1 MAARDSSGSPSSLAS
16 LASPRIP
23 VSPTIPLT
31 PQQKI
36 IHKDLKKMGI
46 PALILWLDNIKA
58 DALTSVGPAGMDQVK
73 SPFNTS
79 SLKTNAVTG
88 KYAVILK
95 WCVENIPDYDP
106 DYDFRGIP
114 PSSGYKIPDKA
125 IKALGGPG
133 GPGAATAATPRRDN
147 TIEDW
152 LKDPTREEDG
162 KSIEVSLHKTSP
174 YFKLYARSF
183 AYLNTLHNRD
193 NKPLTKELY
202 QKIQKQLPKL
212 HTYDFIINDPV
223 KDGDKTYTY
232 DHLMMKHLVAYKL
245 SENPADDKFFTTEY
259 DIFEEIHVAIELL
272 LKIAKHKNET
282 IKNLMSMIK
291 INDIFIEYT
300 YRLMEYVANI
310 IKFDKNSLAIKEAN
324 FDLQLTYKNV
334 EMDKIK
340 GQLYFYIYDK
350 KGSQYTYKE
359 LVGAHLH
366 HFNHQRNNWNDS
378 REIAIRDVRRKVFY
392 QSEQS
397 EDEVV
402 IKFMKNAI
410 FDIAELY
417 EESKKN
423 LEEYLPIAE
432 DQIAPPPLFPSPPVL
447 RSIIM
452 KYVMLKKK
460 IQLTKADIEE
470 ATGEKRADL
479 EAELHE
485 YTDKMAFN
493 YIIPVCEKELKEYE
507 QKKKLY
513 KLDVQK
519 YERDLKKY
527 KSDVL
532 GKHAKF
538 PKNSHSPTRALPFT
552 PIEKRAYK
560 SMSPAKKSASPSP
573 TKKSGSHGISN
584 CLNDSDPLTQEAFE
598 EMSDK
603 KLKNLTKITTTI
615 TTSNNEKKKFVT
627 CYDTVSLYNY
637 ILECHNKGT
646 VAYNIGMGRNVVLTN
661 DDKNQVKKKIRA
673 FTFNKTL
680 PPIIVKEYREGDPS
694 TMDLNGKKV
703 FGRLI
708 DLYVMPYKLN
718 RNATVIGFNAIKMR
732 IKIGGIDFL
741 IFEETFMKI
750 PMLRGDD
757 AREDAGEI
765 PMISMIYMELLK
777 KKMSGNLFTTN
788 YFPYRKDKEYILEVP
803 DRTPMFI
810 HNVSEDTLIAAR
822 ERFYRN
828 LTLI

>member
-1 MAARDSSGSPSSLAS
+1 MAARDSSRSPRSLAS
-16 LASPRIP
+16 LGSPVSQRSSPATP
-23 VSPTIPLT
+23 VSPVMPLT

-36 IHKDLKKMGI
+36 IHKDLKKKGI
-46 PALILWLDNIKA
+46 PALILWLDKIKEE
-58 DALTSVGPAGMDQVK
+58 ALTSVGMDQVK

-79 SLKTNAVTG
+79 FLKTKAVTG

-95 WCVENIPDYDP
+95 WCVENIPDYD
-106 DYDFRGIP
+106 FSGIP
-114 PSSGYKIPDKA
+114 PSSGYKIPAKA
-125 IKALGGPG
+125 IKSLGGPG
-133 GPGAATAATPRRDN
+133 GPAAREGPSAGPPRRDN

-152 LKDPTREEDG
+152 LKNPLNDEDG
-162 KSIEVSLHKTSP
+162 KRIEVSLHKTSP
-174 YFKLYARSF
+174 YFKLYARSMNH
-183 AYLNTLHNRD
+183 LNIMYNPS
-193 NKPLTKELY
+193 NEPLTKAIY
-202 QKIQKQLPKL
+202 QKIQERLPKL
-212 HTYDFIINDPV
+212 HTYEFRINDSE
-223 KDGDKTYTY
+223 TQNYTTHTY
-232 DHLMMKHLVAYKL
+232 DHLMMKNLAAYKL

-259 DIFEEIHVAIELL
+259 DIFEEIYIQIEILL
-272 LKIAKHKNET
+272 RVAKHKNET

-291 INDIFIEYT
+291 INEIIIEYS
-300 YRLMEYVANI
+300 YRLLEYVANI
-310 IKFDKNSLAIKEAN
+310 IKFDKKSLAIESAN

-359 LVGAHLH
+359 LIGAHLNY
-366 HFNHQRNNWNDS
+366 FNHVRNNWNDR
-378 REIAIRDVRRKVFY
+378 RENDIRYIRKIVFY
-392 QSEQS
+392 KS
-397 EDEVV
+397 DHNVV

-417 EESKKN
+417 EESKRDMD
-423 LEEYLPIAE
+423 EYLPIAE
-432 DQIAPPPLFPSPPVL
+432 DQTVAPPLFPSPPVL
-447 RSIIM
+447 RTIIM
-452 KYVMLKKK
+452 KYVMLKNK
-460 IQLTKADIEE
+460 IQLTKTGIEE
-470 ATGEKRADL
+470 STGEKRADL
-479 EAELHE
+479 EAELQE

-493 YIIPVCEKELKEYE
+493 YIISACEKELKEYE

-519 YERDLKKY
+519 YERDLKQY
-527 KSDVL
+527 KKDVL

-538 PKNSHSPTRALPFT
+538 PKNSHSPTRVLPFT

-598 EMSDK
+598 DMSEK

-637 ILECHNKGT
+637 ILECYDKSAI
-646 VAYNIGMGRNVVLTN
+646 AYNIGMGRDVILTN

-680 PPIIVKEYREGDPS
+680 PPIIVKQGSEGDPS
-694 TMDLNGKKV
+694 EDPQNQKV

-708 DLYVMPYKLN
+708 ELYVTPYTIN
-718 RNATVIGFNAIKMR
+718 RNATVTGFNAIKMR
-732 IKIGGIDFL
+732 IKISGIDFP

-777 KKMSGNLFTTN
+777 KKKSGNLFTTN
-788 YFPYRKDKEYILEVP
+788 YFPYRKDKEYILNVP
-803 DRTPMFI
+803 TTTEMWTP
-810 HNVSEDTLIAAR
+810 NVGEDTLIATR

-828 LTLI
+828 LTLM